1 MSNLKKLASD
11 TAIYGISSIGGR
23 LLNYLLVP
31 FYTRVFQLGEYGVV
45 TELYAYVAFLNVLY
59 LYGLETAYFRFAN
72 RHKDEEPRIFNT
84 AFTSIFTSSLLLSG
98 TLALLATPIVEAL
111 RYPGKEHYVY
121 WFATILTIDAIMAI
135 PFARLRLQN
144 RPIKFATAKV
154 GNIVLNIGLNLF
166 FLLLSYD
173 IYKGEYLTELQPL
186 VASYFNPEWRVD
198 YVFLA
203 NLIANAAWILIL
215 WPELMQARFRLDKV
229 YWKRMLVY
237 AYPLLFMGIAGVTN
251 EMMSRSMLKYILP
264 EGFYPHL
271 SNTEVLGI
279 FGACYKLSI
288 FMNLVI
294 QAFRFASEPFFFSKA
309 ENRDS
314 PALFAQVMR
323 YFVVACCFIFLAVST
338 NLQWIGPLFLRGEG
352 YWQGLH
358 IVPLLLL
365 GYLFFGIYMN
375 LTIWFKLSDKNHYG
389 TWFTLSGALL
399 TVILNISLI
408 PLLGMVGAAI
418 TTFAV
423 YFYME
428 AICYWYGQKFYPIPY
443 QLSHALLYVTGTSLL
458 VWGFWML
465 DFQNIWIKTGISIS
479 LSGLFLLFVFLY
491 EKRHFAIKAG

>member
-31 FYTRVFQLGEYGVV
+31 FYTSVFQMGEYGAV
-45 TELYAYVAFLNVLY
+45 TLLYAYAAFLNVIY

-72 RHKDEEPRIFNT
+72 RYKEEEPRIFNT

-98 TLALLATPIVEAL
+98 SLALFATPIIEFL
-111 RYPGKEHYVY
+111 ELPGKEHFVY
-121 WFATILTIDAIMAI
+121 WFASILTIDAIMAI

-144 RPIKFATAKV
+144 RPRKFAAAKL
-154 GNIVLNIGLNLF
+154 GNIFLNIALNVF
-166 FLLLSYD
+166 FLVFSFD
-173 IYKGEYLTELQPL
+173 VYKGEYLAELQPL
-186 VASYFNPEWRVD
+186 VATYFNPDWRVD

-203 NLIANAAWILIL
+203 NLIANAAWILML
-215 WPELMQARFRLDKV
+215 WPELMKVRFRLDKA
-229 YWKRMLVY
+229 YWKSMLVY

-251 EMMSRSMLKYILP
+251 EMMSRSMLQYILP
-264 EGFYPHL
+264 ESYYPHL
-271 SNTEVLGI
+271 SNKEVLGI
-279 FGACYKLSI
+279 FGAVYKLSI

-294 QAFRFASEPFFFSKA
+294 QAFRFASEPFFFSRA

-323 YFVVACCFIFLAVST
+323 YFVIACCFIFLSVSL
-338 NLQWIGPLFLRGEG
+338 NLHWIGPLFLRGEG

-358 IVPLLLL
+358 LVPILLM

-408 PLLGMVGAAI
+408 PLLGMVGAAL
-418 TTFAV
+418 TTFVV
-423 YFYME
+423 YFYMA
-428 AICYWYGQKFYPIPY
+428 AICYWYGQKYYPIPY
-443 QLSHALLYVTGTSLL
+443 QLSHAFLYITISALL
-458 VWGFWML
+458 VGGFWML
-465 DFQNIWIKTGISIS
+465 DFQNVWLETGVSLG
-479 LSGLFLLFVFLY
+479 LSGLFLVFAFLY
-491 EKRHFAIKAG
+491 EKKHFAVKAA